1 MKKFVFLFL
10 FLSSIVYADKDIPIK
25 CYNGVTGEY
34 LQTYKA
40 SHLQALMSNS
50 EKLLFQEALEKNNQ
64 IYIKLSDDI
73 YKFKNGTYEGYMYI
87 IWGEKEVYKK
97 LTIKTTLQI
106 EKEKSNWFLKI
117 DKTYGTFCKIVF
129 PIMIIVF
136 CFII

>member
-1 MKKFVFLFL
+1 MKKLVFLFL
-10 FLSSIVYADKDIPIK
+10 FLSSFVYAEKDIPIK

-73 YKFKNGTYEGYMYI
+73 YKFKDGTYEGYMSI
-87 IWGEKEVYKK
+87 IWGDKDIYKK

-106 EKEKSNWFLKI
+106 EKNEDSWFVKL
-117 DKTYGTFCKIVF
+117 DESYGTISKIMF